1 MTGLMGVMFPLW
13 AVCDGR
19 VTMVGSFSVLSPS
32 LRLRR
37 ENQEALTSKD
47 SSENKAIS
55 PKQEVLL
62 TGRTKAGR
70 RPDQVNT
77 HTSSMLLVGG
87 GGGEG

>member
-1 MTGLMGVMFPLW
+1 MMTGLMGVMFPLW
-13 AVCDGR
+13 AVYDGR

-32 LRLRR
+32 LWLRR

-62 TGRTKAGR
+62 TGRTKAG
-70 RPDQVNT
+70 
-77 HTSSMLLVGG
+77 
-87 GGGEG
+87 